1 MKKKT
6 HWRLIVLRWHR
17 RIGLI
22 LSLFLVWMLSS
33 GVLLNHTDD
42 LALNKQFITN
52 TTLLNWY
59 GIAQPPSFNIAH
71 KKLQVTNDGVWLEQQ
86 NLGSCAR
93 LLGLALL
100 NNMSLVVC
108 SERILLLSDQAE
120 LIDQLDQMRG
130 LQPDLMAMAQHNQR
144 VFLKD
149 KQQAIYEINSDDLSL
164 SVSNNPPSSLLWLTP
179 TLASSQINLERVL
192 LDAHS
197 GRLLGAW
204 GKYFVDAFAFIL
216 MVLLVSGWWLAKKRH
231 KI

>member
-6 HWRLIVLRWHR
+6 HWRLIILRWHR

-42 LALNKQFITN
+42 LTLNKQFVTN
-52 TTLLNWY
+52 ATLLNWY
-59 GIAQPPSFNIAH
+59 GIVPPPSFNIAH
-71 KKLQVTNDGVWLEQQ
+71 KKLQITNDGVWLEQQ

-93 LLGLALL
+93 LLGIALL

-108 SERILLLSDQAE
+108 GERILLLSNQAE
-120 LIDQLDQMRG
+120 LIDQVDQMRG
-130 LQPDLMAMAQHNQR
+130 LQPHLMAMAQHNQR

-149 KQQAIYEINSDDLSL
+149 EQQAIYELNSDDLSL
-164 SVSNNPPSSLLWLTP
+164 KLNNNIPSSLIWLTP
-179 TLASSQINLERVL
+179 TLASPQINLERVL

-204 GKYFVDAFAFIL
+204 GKYLVDAFAF
-216 MVLLVSGWWLAKKRH
+216 VLLVLLISGWWLAKKRH